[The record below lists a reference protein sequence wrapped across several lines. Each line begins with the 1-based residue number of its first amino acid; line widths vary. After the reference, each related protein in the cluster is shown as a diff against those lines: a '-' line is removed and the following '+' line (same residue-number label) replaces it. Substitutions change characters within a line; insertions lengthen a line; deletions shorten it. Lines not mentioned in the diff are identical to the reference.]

1 MAKNNSRKKGFDD
14 GFWSKQEIKSIFLE
28 EQREYIWNKN
38 YWRDVIVPL
47 LRLETNSVILD
58 VGCGLGF
65 LGRCLAEFIPEGKI
79 VGVDL
84 DSSLV
89 EAARK
94 RAEEQ
99 GLSEIVDFRVGNA
112 LELPV
117 ESETVDLSICQTL
130 LMHLDNPMKAIK
142 EMCRVTKTGGRIV
155 AIEPDF
161 ASYSY
166 FDTAYETID
175 FSLDQRVKLWHWGR
189 LLTIGKKKLG
199 RGDNEIGLKIPYL
212 FYNNGLDVLDVRC
225 SDRVFWLIPPYE
237 GRELE
242 LKHMLLPPE
251 VTAEKLDL
259 KSEFLAGGGTDEE
272 WIEYI
277 ELLKRI
283 QKVREQQIKEKSF
296 VSSISQAATITI
308 AEKI

>member
-1 MAKNNSRKKGFDD
+1 MAKNNSGKKGFDD

-65 LGRCLAEFIPEGKI
+65 LGSCLAEFIPEGKI

-175 FSLDQRVKLWHWGR
+175 FSLDQRVKLWHWDR